1 MQWLAR
7 VCVERPV
14 FTWVISL
21 TMIVLG
27 VAAFGSLPVD
37 RFPNIDVPAITVS
50 AAYPGASPE
59 QVETEVTDVLEEA
72 VNSVSG
78 LSELTST
85 SYEGLSVVFVQFD
98 LEVDVDVAAQEV
110 RDRVN
115 RVLAELPSDVDPPQ
129 IAKIDP
135 DAAPLLY
142 VAVRGPGEPQE
153 LTQFVD
159 EEIKQR
165 LEGKGGVGSVQILGG
180 REREIQVELDPIRLE
195 AQGLGIADVRSA
207 LMRENME
214 LPGGDLS
221 QGATT
226 LQVRVPGRVESA
238 AGFADLPVA
247 RRGGHVVRVGD
258 VAEVRDAAAEVDS
271 IATHNGEQVVL
282 LAITRQS
289 GTNAIA
295 VADAMREELDLIG
308 TELPPGYAMDVV
320 RDESIFP
327 RAAVHAVQEH
337 LVLGAIFAIFVVLIF
352 LKSFRSTVIA
362 ALAIPVSI
370 IGTFAVLGAL
380 GLTLNVITLL
390 ALTLAVGIVI
400 DDAIVILENVV
411 RFLEERKLDPK
422 KATIEAT
429 KDIGLAVLATTLS
442 LVAVFLPVAF
452 MDGIIGRFL
461 SSFGATMTSA
471 ILVSML
477 VAFSLTPML
486 TAKWL
491 KRGSV
496 EHGERPHP
504 PEGGARELSGAEEK
518 ARYDEWLGGRSGI
531 ELQDGWLERGYG
543 KLLAFCMRR
552 RWVVGIAIALTFGSM
567 WVVGP
572 HVTTSFL
579 PTDDEGRFEIT
590 VEAPQGTSLAST
602 ELIAERMARA
612 VREASPA
619 VEHTILTVGS
629 PEGSISG
636 MGDNEALIYVA
647 LSDPEARE
655 LTQTDVE
662 EIVRADVLPAFIER
676 HGLDVQVSQVSAF
689 GSSGAQAAPIQF
701 VVKGPDLGKLEEYS
715 DALAA
720 ALREQPGVTQAGTT
734 LEAGRPELQVAIDRP
749 RAAELGV
756 SVADIAD
763 TLRVLVGG
771 MDVTTVEL
779 DGEQYDVQL
788 RAGST
793 HRRSAADLEA
803 FRVRASDGSMVALSQ
818 VTQVD
823 EGESPSAIQHH
834 SRQRSVLVYAM
845 TAPGAST
852 GDLIATLQDT
862 AESLQMPSTYSTA
875 LAGQAKEF
883 GKAAMGFVIA
893 ILLSLVFM
901 YLVIAAQFESWLL
914 PLSIMS
920 SLPLTVPFALIS
932 LLIFGQS
939 LNIFSALGLLVLF
952 GIVKKNSILQ
962 VDHML
967 ALQKEGFSRPDAV
980 MIANRDRL
988 RPILMTTFAFCAGMI
1003 PLMMSSGAGSGTN
1016 HAIGGI
1022 VLGGQSLALLL
1033 TLVGTPVIYTW
1044 LDDLRGW
1051 TSKKTGALRER
1062 LASLR
1067 PRRAIP
1073 VAEE

>member
-1 MQWLAR
+1 MQRLAR

-14 FTWVISL
+14 FTWVLSL

-37 RFPNIDVPAITVS
+37 RFPNIDIPAVTVS

-59 QVETEVTDVLEEA
+59 QVETEVTEVIEEA

-78 LSELTST
+78 LSELQST
-85 SYEGLSVVFVQFD
+85 SFEGLSVVFVQFD
-98 LEVDVDVAAQEV
+98 LEVDADVAAQEV
-110 RDRVN
+110 RDRVS
-115 RVLAELPSDVDPPQ
+115 RILAELPDDVDPPQ
-129 IAKIDP
+129 VAKLDP

-142 VAVRGPGEPQE
+142 VAIRGPGEPQE
-153 LTQFVD
+153 LTEFVD
-159 EEIKQR
+159 EDIKQR
-165 LEGKGGVGSVQILGG
+165 LEGKGGVGAVQILGG
-180 REREIQVELDPIRLE
+180 REREIQIVVDPTRLE
-195 AQGLGIADVRSA
+195 AQGLSIAEVRAA
-207 LMRENME
+207 LMRENLE
-214 LPGGDLS
+214 LPGGDLA
-221 QGATT
+221 QGSRT
-226 LQVRVPGRVESA
+226 LQVRVPGRVETVG
-238 AGFADLPVA
+238 GFATLPIA
-247 RRGGHVVRVGD
+247 TRDGHVVRIGD
-258 VAEVRDAAAEVDS
+258 VAEVRDAPAEMES
-271 IATHNGEQVVL
+271 IATLDGEPVVL

-295 VADAMREELDLIG
+295 VADAMREELDGIRAD
-308 TELPPGYAMDVV
+308 LPPGYSMEVV
-320 RDESIFP
+320 RDESVFP
-327 RAAVHAVQEH
+327 RSAVHAVQEH

-352 LKSFRSTVIA
+352 LKSLRSTVIA

-380 GLTLNVITLL
+380 NLTLNVITLL

-422 KATIEAT
+422 QATIAAT

-442 LVAVFLPVAF
+442 LCAVFLPVVF
-452 MDGIIGRFL
+452 MEGIIGRFL

-486 TAKWL
+486 TSKWL

-496 EHGERPHP
+496 DHPERPHP
-504 PEGGARELSGAEEK
+504 PAGGAPDMSTKEEK
-518 ARYDEWLGGRSGI
+518 DRYDQWLGNRTGI
-531 ELQDGWLERGYG
+531 ELPGGWLERGYG
-543 KLLAFCMRR
+543 KLLAFCMRH
-552 RWVVGIAIALTFGSM
+552 RWVVGIAMVAAMGSLAII
-567 WVVGP
+567 GP
-572 HVTTSFL
+572 MVTTNFL
-579 PTDDEGRFEIT
+579 PDDDEGRFEISI
-590 VEAPQGTSLAST
+590 EAPQGTSLAST

-612 VREASPA
+612 VHGLEG

-629 PEGSISG
+629 PAGSVSG
-636 MGDNEALIYVA
+636 RGDHEALIYVG
-647 LSDPEARE
+647 LTDPDDRDV
-655 LTQTDVE
+655 TQSNVE
-662 EIVRADVLPAFIER
+662 ERVRREVLPDLIDRYE
-676 HGLDVQVSQVSAF
+676 LDVQVSKVSAF
-689 GSSGAQAAPIQF
+689 GASGAAAAPIQF
-701 VVKGPDLGKLEEYS
+701 VVRGPDFEKLDEYS
-715 DALAA
+715 QAMAA
-720 ALREQPGVTQAGTT
+720 SLREQPGVAQAGTT
-734 LEAGRPELQVAIDRP
+734 YEAGRPELQVAIDRP

-771 MDVTTVEL
+771 MDVTSLEL
-779 DGEQYDVQL
+779 DGDQFDVNL
-788 RAGST
+788 RAGASF
-793 HRRSAADLEA
+793 RRTAESLEN
-803 FRVRASDGSMVALSQ
+803 FRVRASDGTLVALSQ
-818 VTQVD
+818 VTRVA
-823 EGESPSAIQHH
+823 EGESPAAIEHKG
-834 SRQRSVLVYAM
+834 RQRSVLIYAM
-845 TAPGAST
+845 TEPGAST
-852 GDLIATLQDT
+852 GDLIANLNET
-862 AESLQMPSTYSTA
+862 AESLDMPSTYSTA
-875 LAGQAKEF
+875 LSGQAKEF
-883 GKAAMGFVIA
+883 GKAAMGFIIA

-920 SLPLTVPFALIS
+920 SLPLTVPFALVS
-932 LLIFGQS
+932 LLIFDQS

-962 VDHML
+962 VDHMI

-1003 PLMMSSGAGSGTN
+1003 PLMLSSGAGSGTN

-1051 TSKKTGALRER
+1051 TSKKTAALGER
-1062 LASLR
+1062 IGSLR
-1067 PRRAIP
+1067 GRTEVSPS
-1073 VAEE
+1073 